1 MAETLIRGGFLL
13 TQDENLGNIPE
24 GDVLIRDNFIAAVGC
39 GLVAPNAEVIDATGR
54 IVMPGLIDGHRHM
67 FSGILR
73 GACSNTRYVGN
84 SGGYFDIVIRQFG
97 GSFTPEDTYV
107 SSQLG
112 ALESL
117 NGGITTLHA
126 WDHNMISHEHA
137 RASASALIASG
148 LRGRYSYGPPNSTMI
163 LDQPGVL
170 SLREERFGHDR
181 GGRASTS
188 DGRWTLGIA
197 TRGVE
202 LGKPEIWEPEFAFA
216 RQHGIPIT
224 AHVMDG
230 QMADMRKRDALGS
243 DVLAVHVYGA
253 DAADIQYLKESGTTV
268 CIATPASARSGSS
281 TSPVIK
287 LMEAGIPL
295 CLSVDSTAG
304 CDTADMFAVM
314 RITMIVERMLHHDA
328 GVYSCA
334 QVLKHATLDGARAL
348 GIDDITGSLTPG
360 KRADIITINTRALNL
375 APLTVPETLV
385 ASCVYPSNV
394 ESVFV
399 DGKCLK
405 RDGRLLGVDV
415 DEFVALANATLRNLE
430 ARVGRALE

>member
-1 MAETLIRGGFLL
+1 VSETLIRGGFLL
-13 TQDENLGNIPE
+13 TQDDQLGNIPA
-24 GDVLIRDNFIAAVGC
+24 GDVLIRGNLIAAVGR
-39 GLVAPNAEVIDATGR
+39 GLVAPDAEVIDATGR

-84 SGGYFDIVIRQFG
+84 EGGYFEIVIRQFG
-97 GSFTPEDTYV
+97 GRFTPEDTYV
-107 SSQLG
+107 SSRLG

-126 WDHNMISHEHA
+126 WDHNMIGPEHA
-137 RASASALIASG
+137 RASARALIESG
-148 LRGRYSYGPPNSTMI
+148 LRGRFSYGPPNSTMI
-163 LDQPGVL
+163 LDQSGVL
-170 SLREERFGHDR
+170 SLREEMFAHDR
-181 GGRASTS
+181 GGRASTP

-202 LGKPEIWEPEFAFA
+202 LGKPDIWEPEFAFA
-216 RQHGIPIT
+216 RRHRIPIT
-224 AHVMDG
+224 AHIMDG
-230 QMADMRKRDALGS
+230 QMPEMRERRALGS

-253 DAADIQYLKESGTTV
+253 TDEDIRYLKESATPV

-287 LMEAGIPL
+287 LMAAGIPL

-334 QVLKHATLDGARAL
+334 QVLRHATLDGARAL

-360 KRADIITINTRALNL
+360 KRADLIMINTRALNL

-394 ESVFV
+394 ETVFV
-399 DGKCLK
+399 DGNCLK
-405 RDGRLLGVDV
+405 RDGRLVGVDV
-415 DEFVALANATLRNLE
+415 DAFVDLANATLRGLE
-430 ARVGRALE
+430 ARVGRPLE